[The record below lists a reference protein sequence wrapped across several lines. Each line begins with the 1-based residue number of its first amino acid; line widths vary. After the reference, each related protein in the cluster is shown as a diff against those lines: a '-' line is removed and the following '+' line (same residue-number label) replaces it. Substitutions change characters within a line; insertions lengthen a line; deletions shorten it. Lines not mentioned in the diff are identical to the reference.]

1 MGFQDL
7 STATHPVRRRADGAE
22 KLDHRAV
29 IVMTKTM
36 SYDVMIDIDPTS
48 QEEIHRV
55 DFALNETANRYAFH
69 IGSFGYQARM
79 RTNGGR
85 SRCRPT
91 ASSRGRRAMGERRRR
106 ARRRCRLALRR
117 LPQPGQRG

>member
-29 IVMTKTM
+29 IVMAKTM
-36 SYDVMIDIDPTS
+36 SYDVMIDIGPNL
-48 QEEIHRV
+48 QEEIHGV
-55 DFALNETANRYAFH
+55 YFALNEMANRHALH

-91 ASSRGRRAMGERRRR
+91 ASSRGAASSAST
-106 ARRRCRLALRR
+106 AR
-117 LPQPGQRG
+117 